1 MKEIKFVDL
10 TVDNVFDFCAV
21 LDKIGL
27 DNILGAFSKDEILAM
42 QKAGDDVKSI
52 GIALAMKMGGILIK
66 HLSGARNEIYTF
78 FARCMVWESGLPLS
92 PDDVKN
98 MKPGF
103 FLKVLKDFFKKD
115 DLSDFF
121 GEVAEF
127 AGMEQESLKNS

>member
-27 DNILGAFSKDEILAM
+27 DTILGAFSKDEIIAM
-42 QKAGDDVKSI
+42 QKAGEDVKSI

-78 FARCMVWESGLPLS
+78 FARCMVWEFGLPVS

-103 FLKVLKDFFKKD
+103 FLKVLKDFFKKE
-115 DLSDFF
+115 DLADFF

-127 AGMEQESLKNS
+127 AGMEQDGLKN

>member
-27 DNILGAFSKDEILAM
+27 DTILGAFSKDEIIAM
-42 QKAGDDVKSI
+42 QKAGEDVKSI

-78 FARCMVWESGLPLS
+78 FARCMVWESGLPVS

-103 FLKVLKDFFKKD
+103 FLKVLKDFFKKE
-115 DLSDFF
+115 DLADFF

-127 AGMEQESLKNS
+127 AGMEQDGLKN

>member
-1 MKEIKFVDL
+1 MKEIKFNDL

-42 QKAGDDVKSI
+42 QSAGDDSKTI

-66 HLSGARNEIYTF
+66 HLSGARDEIYNF
-78 FARCMVWESGLPLS
+78 FARCMVWESGLPVS
-92 PDDVKN
+92 PEDVRN
-98 MKPGF
+98 FKPGY
-103 FLKVLKDFFKKD
+103 FLKLLKDFFKKD

-127 AGMEQESLKNS
+127 VGVEQEDLKN

>member
-27 DNILGAFSKDEILAM
+27 DNILGAFSKDEIIAM

-52 GIALAMKMGGILIK
+52 GIALAMKMGGIVIK

-78 FARCMVWESGLPLS
+78 FARCMVWESGLPVS
-92 PDDVKN
+92 TNDVKN

-121 GEVAEF
+121 GEVAEL
-127 AGMEQESLKNS
+127 AGMEQDGLKN

>member
-27 DNILGAFSKDEILAM
+27 DTILGAFNKDEILAM
-42 QKAGDDVKSI
+42 QNAGDDVKSI

-78 FARCMVWESGLPLS
+78 FARCMVWESGLPVS
-92 PDDVKN
+92 PDDVKS
-98 MKPGF
+98 MKPGY
-103 FLKVLKDFFKKD
+103 FLKLLKDFFKKD

-127 AGMEQESLKNS
+127 AGMEQEDLKN